1 MNCSGNEDSSNES
14 FATARTSGGHRHHRQ
29 SDGGQHSTKQL
40 DTSGL
45 MNTQHHG
52 QFSMH
57 IDDHVSYDGKSIATF
72 VIERPHILNLT
83 LRVRW

>member
-1 MNCSGNEDSSNES
+1 MNCSGNEESSNES
-14 FATARTSGGHRHHRQ
+14 FATARTSGGGHRHHRQ
-29 SDGGQHSTKQL
+29 SDGGQQQHSTKQL

-57 IDDHVSYDGKSIATF
+57 VDDHVSYDGKHSIATF
-72 VIERPHILNLT
+72 VIEF
-83 LRVRW
+83 